1 MTAGRARLDGARSP
15 VALSAIPREE
25 SGLERARALRLLAA
39 AALALPWPA
48 AASTAAEGGD
58 PSLGHRLPPWSVAP
72 FVLMLLCIALLPL
85 LLPHLWERNRNKAL
99 LSLLLGAPVAMWM
112 GALDGQAVAHA
123 AHEYAAFIILLGALF
138 VISGGVVVR
147 GTLAGTPGLNALLL
161 GIGAVLASLIGTT
174 GASMVLVRPLLRAN
188 SVRQRKAHVLVFFI
202 FVVSNAGGLLTPLGD
217 PPLFLGFLRG
227 VPFLWTLRLLPLW
240 LFVNAALLLL
250 FYVVDSTVFRQEDI
264 ATPGDL
270 DKVAVAHQVPVHI
283 AGRANFLWLAGVVGI
298 LIASGALRPPT
309 GVQEAGMLG
318 MAALAWITTPR
329 ELRAEN
335 GFRWAPIVEVAA
347 LFAGIFA
354 TMIPALAVLN
364 ARGAE
369 LGLAKPRHFFWA
381 AGILSSFLD
390 NAPTYLTF
398 ASVASGLVGTDAA
411 DLSLLLADPRGA
423 SLLAAISAGAVLMG
437 ANTYVGNGPN
447 FMVKAIAE
455 QGGVRMPGFFAYMG
469 YAAVLLLPLFVAA
482 TFIFFR

>member
-1 MTAGRARLDGARSP
+1 
-15 VALSAIPREE
+15 VALSAIPASEE
-25 SGLERARALRLLAA
+25 SSLERARGHLLLAA
-39 AALALPWPA
+39 PALALPWLA
-48 AASTAAEGGD
+48 AASSGAGEGG
-58 PSLGHRLPPWSVAP
+58 PSLGHRLPLWSVAP

-85 LLPHLWERNRNKAL
+85 LAPHLWERNRNKAL
-99 LSLLLGAPVAMWM
+99 LSLALGAPVAIWM
-112 GALDGQAVAHA
+112 GALDPSAVAHA
-123 AHEYAAFIILLGALF
+123 GHEYAAFIILLGALF

-147 GTLAGTPGLNALLL
+147 GTLAGTAGLNTLLL

-227 VPFLWTLRLLPLW
+227 VPFLWTLRLLPVW

-250 FYVVDSTVFRQEDI
+250 FYLVDSTVFRREDI

-270 DKVAVAHQVPVHI
+270 DEVAVAHQVPVHI
-283 AGRANFLWLAGVVGI
+283 AGQANFLWLAGVVGI
-298 LIASGALRPPT
+298 LVASGALRPPP
-309 GVQEAGMLG
+309 GVQEAGMLA
-318 MAALAWITTPR
+318 MAALAWFTTRR

-335 GFRWAPIVEVAA
+335 EFSWSPIVEVAA

-369 LGLAKPRHFFWA
+369 LGLSQPHHFFWA
-381 AGILSSFLD
+381 TGFLSSFLD

-482 TFIFFR
+482 TFLFFR